1 MNLRSENGNG
11 NGRQQP
17 KVVRYVDLFCGIGG
31 FRVAINKA
39 APAQG
44 IDPVCVF
51 SSDIDENC
59 QAAYQANF
67 GECPTGDIKTVA
79 EKLVPDH
86 DLLLGGFPCQP
97 FSIIGR
103 N

>member
-51 SSDIDENC
+51 SSDIDEK
-59 QAAYQANF
+59 
-67 GECPTGDIKTVA
+67 CPTGDIKTVA